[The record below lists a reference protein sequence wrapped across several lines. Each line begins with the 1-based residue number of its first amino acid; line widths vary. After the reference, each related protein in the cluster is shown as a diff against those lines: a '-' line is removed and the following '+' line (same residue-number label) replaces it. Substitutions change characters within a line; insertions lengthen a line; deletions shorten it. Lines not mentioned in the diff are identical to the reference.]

1 MVNKGVGTLRS
12 IQGTCPGTRGRR
24 DDKVSPACPR
34 MGIKVVEGVW
44 AGGGGGHLKFG
55 LGRGGGG
62 VTYMYWICDTVY
74 AYNQIL
80 SITLGID

>member
-44 AGGGGGHLKFG
+44 AGGHLKFG

-62 VTYMYWICDTVY
+62 GPIVLYVCTGSATQSTPTIRCY
-74 AYNQIL
+74 Q
-80 SITLGID
+80 